1 MSLSPQEKRRIRQIE
16 EELQASD
23 PEMARRMRAREP
35 DPQMQRVA
43 AWCLFIVGLALTTV
57 PFAEGVVAPLFAI
70 VTLVAAAWLFVRV
83 WRVGARS
90 APRRDRAHH
99 RRKDSPTR

>member
-16 EELQASD
+16 EELLASD

-43 AWCLFIVGLALTTV
+43 ACCLFIVGLALTTV
-57 PFAEGVVAPLFAI
+57 PFTEGIAPLFAI

-83 WRVGARS
+83 WRVGSRS